1 MTHLIDP
8 DGNITEYPAILREI
22 EMPQGLFD
30 LLEGANR
37 LELLLPGVLLQVVK
51 DSKHVGKPQGFD
63 LKVIFYAV
71 VQALT
76 LLLNIAKTLRITT
89 IMVAQLVCRVAA
101 SHPRSVQL

>member
-63 LKVIFYAV
+63 LEQRQSKMTTMLQILFR
-71 VQALT
+71 
-76 LLLNIAKTLRITT
+76 KLRV
-89 IMVAQLVCRVAA
+89 MA
-101 SHPRSVQL
+101 